1 MARANATTTFIA
13 ATPKQSAK
21 NTQRERELKREDDDD
36 EKAST
41 VIGRKSVNDRPTVVK
56 KTSESSFFI
65 ALARVDISDYAN
77 RVDRLYRWYLD
88 REEKEEAPAG
98 EERRNDRRTNNTAT
112 RYHHP
117 GVAIRKFL
125 NEHYFEPLAKLAS
138 KHEGTVLNYAGDAA
152 CCLFRERRKCFDD
165 GKDNYKDERNDDEA
179 KVSVKKRAELFAEEV
194 INGRWLFSPL
204 PECPAKNI
212 EEEAKAHFFFRDVR
226 VRIAVASGRV
236 KQIFVGGYCGRYE
249 RVLLG
254 EACETLAREA
264 QKAKPREISLTNECD
279 EYDDPETQRYVR
291 REMKHRINNNRTK
304 APSIP
309 QDIQKD
315 ETVAIVFMHIS
326 LRELMSTAREQAL
339 CPFVLRVQKV
349 CARHDGTFL
358 QLSGDEG
365 DSLAIVIAFRTRFA
379 KDSLLAKT
387 VASRNALR
395 FSTAI
400 AQSLKKKKKKNIQIK
415 IEKKGNETTRQS
427 TTPRRRRRRQHQ
439 IQNRNRK
446 IKATLGVSLGNCS
459 LGIVGDSRSPT
470 SSDKEFLATGR
481 AVNRAARFA
490 KGETLCYNNNN
501 NNAKNATT
509 KKMLVR
515 VDAESIVPWCCAI
528 GGGGVGRGS
537 SFTHQRAIKVRVKGG
552 EVWNAF
558 SVS

>member
-1 MARANATTTFIA
+1 
-13 ATPKQSAK
+13 
-21 NTQRERELKREDDDD
+21 
-36 EKAST
+36 
-41 VIGRKSVNDRPTVVK
+41 
-56 KTSESSFFI
+56 
-65 ALARVDISDYAN
+65 
-77 RVDRLYRWYLD
+77 
-88 REEKEEAPAG
+88 
-98 EERRNDRRTNNTAT
+98 
-112 RYHHP
+112 
-117 GVAIRKFL
+117 
-125 NEHYFEPLAKLAS
+125 
-138 KHEGTVLNYAGDAA
+138 
-152 CCLFRERRKCFDD
+152 
-165 GKDNYKDERNDDEA
+165 
-179 KVSVKKRAELFAEEV
+179 
-194 INGRWLFSPL
+194 
-204 PECPAKNI
+204 
-212 EEEAKAHFFFRDVR
+212 
-226 VRIAVASGRV
+226 
-236 KQIFVGGYCGRYE
+236 
-249 RVLLG
+249 
-254 EACETLAREA
+254 
-264 QKAKPREISLTNECD
+264 
-279 EYDDPETQRYVR
+279 
-291 REMKHRINNNRTK
+291 
-304 APSIP
+304 
-309 QDIQKD
+309 
-315 ETVAIVFMHIS
+315 
-326 LRELMSTAREQAL
+326 MSTAREQAL

-365 DSLAIVIAFRTRFA
+365 DSLAIVIAFRTQFA

-415 IEKKGNETTRQS
+415 IEKTGNETTRKS

-439 IQNRNRK
+439 IQNQNRT
-446 IKATLGVSLGNCS
+446 IKATIGVSLGNCS

-490 KGETLCYNNNN
+490 KGETLHNNNK

-528 GGGGVGRGS
+528 GGGGGGRGS

>member
-36 EKAST
+36 EKAYT

-56 KTSESSFFI
+56 KKSESSFFI

-88 REEKEEAPAG
+88 REVKGEDPAREEI
-98 EERRNDRRTNNTAT
+98 RNDRRTNNTAT

-138 KHEGTVLNYAGDAA
+138 KHEGTVLNYAGDAV

-165 GKDNYKDERNDDEA
+165 EKDNYNDERNDDEA

-204 PECPAKNI
+204 PERPAKNI
-212 EEEAKAHFFFRDVR
+212 EEEAKAHFFLRDVR
-226 VRIAVASGRV
+226 VRIAVGSGRV
-236 KQIFVGGYCGRYE
+236 KQIFAGGYCGRYE

-264 QKAKPREISLTNECD
+264 RKAKPREISLTSECD
-279 EYDDPETQRYVR
+279 EYDDPESQRYVR
-291 REMKHRINNNRTK
+291 REMKHRLNNNRTK

-365 DSLAIVIAFRTRFA
+365 DSLAIVIAFRTQFA

-400 AQSLKKKKKKNIQIK
+400 ARSLKKKEKKNIQIK
-415 IEKKGNETTRQS
+415 IEKTGNETTRKS

-439 IQNRNRK
+439 IQNQIRK
-446 IKATLGVSLGNCS
+446 IKAAIGVSLGNCS

-490 KGETLCYNNNN
+490 KGETLYNN

-515 VDAESIVPWCCAI
+515 VDAESIVPWCCA
-528 GGGGVGRGS
+528 GGGGGGSGS
-537 SFTHQRAIKVRVKGG
+537 SFTQRAIKVRVKGG
-552 EVWNAF
+552 ELWNAF
-558 SVS
+558 SVF